1 MLKLTFYVPVELAES
16 VKTALF
22 NVGVGKI
29 GNYEHCSFQ
38 TLGTG
43 QFRPLQGANPHIG
56 QIEKLEKVE
65 ELRVEMV
72 LDDII
77 LGDAI
82 RALKNSHPYETP
94 AFDVVKCLDV
104 NV

>member
-1 MLKLTFYVPVELAES
+1 MLKLTFYVPVESAES
-16 VKTALF
+16 VKNALF
-22 NVGVGKI
+22 KTGAGKI

-38 TLGTG
+38 TLGIG
-43 QFRPLQGANPHIG
+43 QFIPLQGANPHIG

-82 RALKNSHPYETP
+82 KALKNSHPYETP